1 MHRKLIGVSSAVALF
16 AFASGYATIGYAH
29 EQGDLCNGILDGD
42 GEPVL
47 ESDDDVLGHSGSAP
61 CASAAKAE
69 VDTGAASSKV
79 VAVVEPNKPAPV
91 TVEPVTVYFDIN
103 EDKLST
109 KADAEIRAF
118 AQRLSVS
125 EPKKVWVVGYTDT
138 SGSADLN
145 RRLSK
150 ARADSVVAA
159 LVDAGVPADIL
170 AVDAE
175 GENSPA
181 VATPD
186 GAREAENRR
195 VTVSPQ
201 Y

>member
-16 AFASGYATIGYAH
+16 AFASGYPMIGYAH
-29 EQGDLCNGILDGD
+29 EQERLCNGLLDGD
-42 GEPVL
+42 GESVL
-47 ESDDDVLGHSGSAP
+47 ESDGDVVGHSGSAA
-61 CASAAKAE
+61 CSSAANAE
-69 VDTGAASSKV
+69 VDAGAASSKV
-79 VAVVEPNKPAPV
+79 AAVAEPKEPAPV
-91 TVEPVTVYFDIN
+91 AVEPLTVYFDIN
-103 EDKLST
+103 EDQLSAEAE
-109 KADAEIRAF
+109 ADVQAF
-118 AQRLSVS
+118 AKRLSAS
-125 EPKKVWVVGYTDT
+125 KPKKVWVVGYTDT
-138 SGSADLN
+138 SGPADLN

-159 LVDAGVPADIL
+159 LAGAGVPADLL

-186 GAREAENRR
+186 GKREAGNRR